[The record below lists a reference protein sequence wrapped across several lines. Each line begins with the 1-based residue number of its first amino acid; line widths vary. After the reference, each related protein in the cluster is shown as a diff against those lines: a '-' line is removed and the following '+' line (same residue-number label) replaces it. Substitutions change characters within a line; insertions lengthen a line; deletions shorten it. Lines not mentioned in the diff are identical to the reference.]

1 MYAVSKREV
10 NCAMAI
16 VLLAL
21 LVILILFGLGF
32 TLHLLWWIAV
42 AALVVWLLGFV
53 LRGGATAGRSRRRW
67 YYW

>member
-1 MYAVSKREV
+1 
-10 NCAMAI
+10 MAI

-32 TLHLLWWIAV
+32 TLHVLWWIAIV
-42 AALVVWLLGFV
+42 ALVLWSLGFV
-53 LRGGATAGRSRRRW
+53 LRIGESAGRSRRRRW

>member
-1 MYAVSKREV
+1 
-10 NCAMAI
+10 MAI

-32 TLHLLWWIAV
+32 TLHVLWWIALI
-42 AALVVWLLGFV
+42 ALVLWLLGFL
-53 LRGGATAGRSRRRW
+53 LRVGKSAGSRRRRW

>member
-1 MYAVSKREV
+1 MAV
-10 NCAMAI
+10 

-32 TLHLLWWIAV
+32 TLHVLWWIALV
-42 AALVVWLLGFV
+42 ALALWLLGFV
-53 LRGGATAGRSRRRW
+53 LRAGESAGRSRRRRW